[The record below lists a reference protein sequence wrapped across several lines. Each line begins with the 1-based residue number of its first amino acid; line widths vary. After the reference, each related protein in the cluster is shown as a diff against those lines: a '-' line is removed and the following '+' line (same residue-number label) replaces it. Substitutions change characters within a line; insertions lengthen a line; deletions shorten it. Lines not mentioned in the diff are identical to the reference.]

1 MAYQGLQQLVID
13 QALIRIFKGAQC
25 GLTVLLTCMSM
36 AERIDA
42 ACAMPYYLWC
52 PSLLF
57 VAAVVMLTQD
67 SANLLG

>member
-13 QALIRIFKGAQC
+13 EALIRIFKGAQC

-36 AERIDA
+36 AERMDA
-42 ACAMPYYLWC
+42 ACAMPYCLWC

-57 VAAVVMLTQD
+57 VAAVVMLTKN
-67 SANLLG
+67 SSKVLG